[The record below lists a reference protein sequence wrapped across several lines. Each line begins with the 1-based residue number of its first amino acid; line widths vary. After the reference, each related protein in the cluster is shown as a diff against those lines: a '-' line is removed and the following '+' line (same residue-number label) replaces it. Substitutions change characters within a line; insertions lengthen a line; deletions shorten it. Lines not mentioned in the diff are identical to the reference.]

1 MRENRAG
8 GGFHG
13 EGSGGVLG
21 DMTTKAK
28 RNERGWTADV
38 AARQITALAQAF
50 RSYGSRVPGL
60 EVEVV
65 GHVAGN
71 RDYVHPVAGFHV
83 RLPVES
89 SAGVSLYVSSRYAEL
104 VRWRPGAGA
113 LRERFEV
120 SIDNPGY
127 GWGDSEYPTAQEL
140 AHDLMAYMQF
150 NLDALRK
157 N

>member
-1 MRENRAG
+1 
-8 GGFHG
+8 
-13 EGSGGVLG
+13 
-21 DMTTKAK
+21 MTTKA
-28 RNERGWTADV
+28 RRDARSWTADL
-38 AARQITALAQAF
+38 AAQQITELAQAF

-71 RDYVHPVAGFHV
+71 RHYVHPVAGFHV
-83 RLPVES
+83 RLPVVG

-127 GWGDSEYPTAQEL
+127 GWGDSQYPTAQEL